1 MVESLIVMLTKKR
14 GHLQESIYKPI
25 DLQFVINIVGKRISL
40 VSKWNI
46 VNQLGKHDFSCG

>member
-14 GHLQESIYKPI
+14 GQSIYKPI